1 MSTFWIDR
9 PTFVTGG
16 TGLLG
21 RWLVKR
27 LVEVGARVIC
37 LVRKRPS
44 KAEFANAGL
53 PAQTQQVEGD
63 IRDQALLERIIGDRN
78 VRTIMHI
85 AAKAIVTDAIADP
98 VPTLSVNIEGTWS
111 LLEACRRTPGVEQI
125 LLASSDKAYG
135 EAERLPVDEKAPL
148 QGLGPYEASKAC
160 ADLIG
165 HAYARAYG
173 LPLAITRC
181 GNFFGG
187 GDLHWNRIVP
197 GTIRTVLRGKRPMIR
212 TDGLFVRDYFYIED
226 AAAAYLLLA
235 EALAARPELRG
246 QAFNF
251 SNEERTTVLDIV
263 SRIVRLMG
271 SDLEPEVRGEPSTEI
286 REQLLSAEKA
296 RRLLGWSARYTLDE
310 GLLHTIEWYKTFFE
324 RTEAGRAALAEA

>member
-1 MSTFWIDR
+1 IIVQSQAMTTCGADR

-21 RWLVKR
+21 QWLVKR
-27 LVEVGARVIC
+27 LGEGGARVTC
-37 LVRKRPS
+37 LVRKRQS
-44 KAEFANAGL
+44 KAEFANAVL
-53 PAQTQQVEGD
+53 PSQTQHVEGD
-63 IRDQALLERIIGDRN
+63 IRDQALLERTIGNRN
-78 VRTIMHI
+78 IRTVMHL

-135 EAERLPVDEKAPL
+135 QAERMPIDEKAPL
-148 QGLGPYEASKAC
+148 HGLGPYEASKAC

-165 HAYARAYG
+165 HAYATAYG

-197 GTIRTVLRGKRPMIR
+197 GTIRAVLAGKRPVIR

-235 EALAARPELRG
+235 EALAMRPELRG

-263 SRIVRLMG
+263 SRIVRLME
-271 SDLEPEVRGEPSTEI
+271 SDLEPEVRGEASTEI

-310 GLLHTIEWYKTFFE
+310 GF
-324 RTEAGRAALAEA
+324 